1 MRSPIFNS
9 RLGIYM
15 PQHNSRF
22 TDVEFARSS
31 LPSSSEYNSSL
42 RFHQFLSERLCVGWF
57 FLCTDTRI
65 NFHWSIAF
73 QSSSPSPSGLHPS
86 RPSFFFPLYLFPLLA
101 HFFLHP
107 PLLASASV
115 CHLSLFPCP
124 TVVLSRRWFPR
135 KERRRSEKDADRR
148 CTNVRVCIAVR
159 SRLSLPARAIP
170 RFAAGP
176 WETAHLPS
184 FRWNGQTTAEQRGF
198 ASLPPPFARQ
208 QPCGLLHLAA
218 SFSSNDTVLP

>member
-1 MRSPIFNS
+1 MWSPIFNL
-9 RLGIYM
+9 RLGIYRCNIILGSRM
-15 PQHNSRF
+15 LNSS
-22 TDVEFARSS
+22 VLSS
-31 LPSSSEYNSSL
+31 PSSEYNSSL
-42 RFHQFLSERLCVGWF
+42 RFYQFLSERLCVGWF

-86 RPSFFFPLYLFPLLA
+86 RPSLFPFVSLSLA

-107 PLLASASV
+107 PLFASASV
-115 CHLSLFPCP
+115 CRLSLFPRL

-198 ASLPPPFARQ
+198 ASLPPPFIRQ